1 MYFKLFFLVN
11 NNGVLL
17 FVVDN
22 VINSFIVNGG
32 LGFVFGL
39 FGGGNKNEILIF
51 NLDFV
56 NNVYMY
62 FVLIGVNN

>member
-1 MYFKLFFLVN
+1 M
-11 NNGVLL
+11 LL

-39 FGGGNKNEILIF
+39 FGGGKKNEILIF

-62 FVLIGVNN
+62 FVLIGINN